1 VASGEEALGPS
12 GIGVNERVS
21 KIQTELRRGRKSAT
35 QRALRAEHR
44 GHGADIPDAGVYPPP
59 GFSEKRLQAVENKG
73 RESEKESQEKTRGG
87 KWLKG

>member
-1 VASGEEALGPS
+1 MRSGEEALGPS

-44 GHGADIPDAGVYPPP
+44 GYGADIPDAGYTHPPA
-59 GFSEKRLQAVENKG
+59 FRKRDCKLLKTKDGSPKKRAK
-73 RESEKESQEKTRGG
+73 RKQEAASG
-87 KWLKG
+87 